1 MAQDCIRYLKDQRVG
16 TCTFLPLD
24 NITVKPLS
32 ERVRSFGSKY
42 RPCVDLLEC
51 EDAFKVLIYHN
62 IRTFYGTLGKIY
74 NTVFNV
80 LLNYFEFSG
89 R

>member
-32 ERVRSFGSKY
+32 ERTRSFGSKY

-51 EDAFKVLIYHN
+51 EDNIKVQ
-62 IRTFYGTLGKIY
+62 
-74 NTVFNV
+74 
-80 LLNYFEFSG
+80 
-89 R
+89 

>member
-51 EDAFKVLIYHN
+51 DEAFKVHTSECCLFICDAPQFSIY
-62 IRTFYGTLGKIY
+62 
-74 NTVFNV
+74 
-80 LLNYFEFSG
+80 
-89 R
+89 